1 MADIAKINGLNLKD
15 AAARADIA
23 TAKTDIATAKTD
35 IATAKTDIASLKNN
49 LITEISS
56 SYIRITNYPT
66 GVYKL
71 TYNGTKYIYYYGE
84 GGSQTI
90 QVKAASGSVMLTIN
104 QHSTNYWT
112 WYYITSDSGISYLC
126 YGYCTT
132 ASGMYR
138 TMALPTAVNGTLAT
152 TALATTSVSGL
163 MSSADKTKLNGLKSA
178 GEWTVAN
185 VTSNYWKY
193 SYSSSTAQAKGQ
205 INAYINSTTKMA
217 YLTGNIYIN
226 GTATTDYSIIPVA
239 RLKSLISGFTGI
251 DMPTQIIGQSWF
263 YYQST
268 LDTSKTDYGGYIK
281 YNQNNDAL
289 EFGRFYTQSMDSHG
303 NWAFQP
309 LNNVAIQF
317 IAYVKM
323 K

>member
-15 AAARADIA
+15 ASARADIA
-23 TAKTDIATAKTD
+23 TAKTDIAG
-35 IATAKTDIASLKNN
+35 LKESV
-49 LITEISS
+49 IKEISS
-56 SYIRITNYPT
+56 SYIRITDYPT

-71 TYNGTKYIYYYGE
+71 TYNGTKYIYYYGATNTSTVDVK
-84 GGSQTI
+84 GSSGAVILTVNRYSTSHWSWSYINTDVNGVMYLGYGQTNTS
-90 QVKAASGSVMLTIN
+90 SGTRNVMTLP
-104 QHSTNYWT
+104 
-112 WYYITSDSGISYLC
+112 SDV
-126 YGYCTT
+126 T
-132 ASGMYR
+132 
-138 TMALPTAVNGTLAT
+138 GTLAT

-303 NWAFQP
+303 DWSFQP

>member
-23 TAKTDIATAKTD
+23 GIKDGSIKVKKATADGDGNEIISTYIKKLSVSGTQ
-35 IATAKTDIASLKNN
+35 
-49 LITEISS
+49 IT
-56 SYIRITNYPT
+56 YTR
-66 GVYKL
+66 GD
-71 TYNGTKYIYYYGE
+71 G
-84 GGSQTI
+84 
-90 QVKAASGSVMLTIN
+90 
-104 QHSTNYWT
+104 STNT
-112 WYYITSDSGISYLC
+112 IVTQDTN
-126 YGYCTT
+126 TT
-132 ASGMYR
+132 Y
-138 TMALPTAVNGTLAT
+138 
-152 TALATTSVSGL
+152 ALATPSYSGL
-163 MSSADKTKLNGLKSA
+163 MSSSDKKKLDGLIGT
-178 GEWTVAN
+178 GEWEIRN

-268 LDTSKTDYGGYIK
+268 LDTNRTEYGGYIK
-281 YNQNNDAL
+281 YNKDDDAL
-289 EFGRFYTQSMDSHG
+289 QFGRFYTQSMDSHG
-303 NWAFQP
+303 NWTFQP

>member
-35 IATAKTDIASLKNN
+35 IAGLKESV
-49 LITEISS
+49 IKEINSM
-56 SYIRITNYPT
+56 YIRITNYPT

-71 TYNGTKYIYYYGE
+71 TYNGTKYIYYNGATNTSTIDVKGSSGAVILTVNRYSTSRWSWNYINTDVNGVMYLGYG
-84 GGSQTI
+84 QTNTN
-90 QVKAASGSVMLTIN
+90 SGT
-104 QHSTNYWT
+104 
-112 WYYITSDSGISYLC
+112 
-126 YGYCTT
+126 
-132 ASGMYR
+132 R
-138 TMALPTAVNGTLAT
+138 TVMALPTDVNETLAT

>member
-1 MADIAKINGLNLKD
+1 MKESVIK
-15 AAARADIA
+15 
-23 TAKTDIATAKTD
+23 
-35 IATAKTDIASLKNN
+35 
-49 LITEISS
+49 EISS
-56 SYIRITNYPT
+56 SYIRITDYPT

-71 TYNGTKYIYYYGE
+71 TYNGTKYIYYYGATNTSTVDVK
-84 GGSQTI
+84 GSSGAVILTVNRYSTSRWSWSYINTDVNGVMYLGYGQTNTS
-90 QVKAASGSVMLTIN
+90 SGTRNVMTLP
-104 QHSTNYWT
+104 
-112 WYYITSDSGISYLC
+112 SDV
-126 YGYCTT
+126 T
-132 ASGMYR
+132 
-138 TMALPTAVNGTLAT
+138 GTLAT

-163 MSSADKTKLNGLKSA
+163 MSSTDKTKLNGLKSA